1 MFMAESVYLVVNSFT
16 RRSFT
21 LCVLFSHTHSD
32 TLFCSHSNEWRG
44 WGDASAAAACVYN
57 YSRCEMFSA
66 LLYVYNNIDFFFLL
80 NVTILFMLLVL
91 YNAVSSYF
99 SEYSTIYNG
108 YYYYERNTLLLSS

>member
-66 LLYVYNNIDFFFLL
+66 LLYVYNNIDFFYFIECYDFVYVVGTVQCCEL
-80 NVTILFMLLVL
+80 ILFRV
-91 YNAVSSYF
+91 
-99 SEYSTIYNG
+99 
-108 YYYYERNTLLLSS
+108 